1 MKRFN
6 QPIIIIG
13 ILFFVFGFVTWLGS
27 VLIPYL
33 RIACQ
38 LSNFSSYLVAFSF
51 YISYTVMAIPSAAV
65 LRRTGYKKGMAL
77 GLLIMAIGAALF
89 IPAALTRSY
98 QSFLTGLFIQGTG
111 LAILQTA
118 WINNSFILKFFI

>member
-38 LSNFSSYLVAFSF
+38 LNSFSSYLVAFSF
-51 YISYTVMAIPSAAV
+51 YISYTIMAVPSAAV
-65 LRRTGYKKGMAL
+65 QHRTGYKKGMAL
-77 GLLIMAIGAALF
+77 
-89 IPAALTRSY
+89 
-98 QSFLTGLFIQGTG
+98 
-111 LAILQTA
+111 
-118 WINNSFILKFFI
+118 